1 MFFPNSR
8 YAGAGTYTAGT
19 SSGGTV
25 TVTRLPIRSR
35 PAVRG
40 LHPRADT
47 QRLDLI
53 AAHYLG
59 DATAF
64 WRLCDAADAIAPD
77 ALAARELVAIPGS
90 PGDKAR

>member
-8 YAGAGTYTAGT
+8 YANAVIDTARTSTGA
-19 SSGGTV
+19 TV
-25 TVTRLPIRSR
+25 TVVRLPIRSR

-40 LHPRADT
+40 FHARNDT
-47 QRLDLI
+47 QRLDMI

-77 ALAARELVAIPGS
+77 ALAARALVAIPAKGL
-90 PGDKAR
+90 